1 MCVMGSH
8 SETWMYGGKVKER
21 EQARWLSKSRKRSK
35 RGREQEERG
44 REKEGARG
52 VQLRLF

>member
-1 MCVMGSH
+1 MGSH
-8 SETWMYGGKVKER
+8 GGIWMYGGKAKER